1 MYVRRLWGAMEEMPS
16 QSFVLSRGLDHEP
29 GVGKSKSERSSDTA
43 RSHRKV
49 REIIYMT
56 CPNESGMALKGEI
69 IEKIAALLT
78 VAFGL
83 VAALAWNGAI
93 QAIFKSVFGEAENIP
108 AMLSYAVIVTIIAVI
123 VTIWIARLS
132 EKAKAEE

>member
-1 MYVRRLWGAMEEMPS
+1 
-16 QSFVLSRGLDHEP
+16 
-29 GVGKSKSERSSDTA
+29 
-43 RSHRKV
+43 
-49 REIIYMT
+49 
-56 CPNESGMALKGEI
+56 MAFKGEV

-93 QAIFKSVFGEAENIP
+93 QAIFKSIFGEAENIP

-123 VTIWIARLS
+123 VTIWIARLAD
-132 EKAKAEE
+132 KAKDEK